1 MLKKVLK
8 TGMKALL
15 VLPYIA
21 IVTEKTS
28 FLNKILANVV
38 KDDGGEI
45 KIVGFHSGMKT
56 RVGWEGWDIGVCTI
70 EKVLFSMHI
79 PFLRSTK

>member
-8 TGMKALL
+8 TGMKGLL

-28 FLNKILANVV
+28 FLKKVLAHVER
-38 KDDGGEI
+38 DGAEI

-56 RVGWEGWDIGVCTI
+56 KIGWEGWDIGVCTI
-70 EKVLFSMHI
+70 EKV
-79 PFLRSTK
+79 FLQLKTP